1 MPFLELAA
9 FACLAMAIA
18 EIVTAAC
25 IARQELCEPVNLVYL
40 LQVERPI
47 LPPPVPID
55 FISNRCGGVMDGP
68 CAICLED
75 PGASKQV
82 RITVCGH
89 TFCAECFEAWY
100 AKVQRCPLCN
110 TEFQN

>member
-25 IARQELCEPVNLVYL
+25 IAREPREQVNHVYFW
-40 LQVERPI
+40 QVQPI

-55 FISNRCGGVMDGP
+55 SISNRCDGVMDGP

-75 PGASKQV
+75 PGASKQI

-89 TFCAECFEAWY
+89 KFCAECFEAWY